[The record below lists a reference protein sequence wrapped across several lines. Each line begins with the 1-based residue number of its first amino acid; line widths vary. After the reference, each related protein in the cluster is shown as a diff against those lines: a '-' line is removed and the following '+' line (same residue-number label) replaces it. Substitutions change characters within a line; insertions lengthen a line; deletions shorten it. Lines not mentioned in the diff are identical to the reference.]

1 MKVLLCKIPF
11 IYDLQKLLTCVRIQ
25 SPSFS
30 LLSPYS
36 PFQRQLCECQL
47 QSYVFMMRTWT
58 NS

>member
-1 MKVLLCKIPF
+1 VLLCKIPF
-11 IYDLQKLLTCVRIQ
+11 IYDIIQ

-47 QSYVFMMRTWT
+47 QSYVFMVRTWT